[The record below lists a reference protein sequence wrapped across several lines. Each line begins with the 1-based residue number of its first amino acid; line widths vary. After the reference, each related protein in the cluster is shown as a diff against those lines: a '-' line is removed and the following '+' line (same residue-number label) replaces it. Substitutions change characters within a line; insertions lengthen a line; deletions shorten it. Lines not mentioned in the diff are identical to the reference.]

1 MSMEESRQ
9 PPISIYES
17 LRIEKRN
24 RKEKS
29 CDDRDTK
36 VDFEDEVEILKKF
49 LSLMKCWQKFERAE
63 EARMG
68 TITCSNKYPL
78 HRGICWKM

>member
-1 MSMEESRQ
+1 MEESRQ

-29 CDDRDTK
+29 CDDRGTK
-36 VDFEDEVEILKKF
+36 VDFEDEVEILKGI
-49 LSLMKCWQKFERAE
+49 LPLMKCWQKFERTE
-63 EARMG
+63 EARLG
-68 TITCSNKYPL
+68 P
-78 HRGICWKM
+78 